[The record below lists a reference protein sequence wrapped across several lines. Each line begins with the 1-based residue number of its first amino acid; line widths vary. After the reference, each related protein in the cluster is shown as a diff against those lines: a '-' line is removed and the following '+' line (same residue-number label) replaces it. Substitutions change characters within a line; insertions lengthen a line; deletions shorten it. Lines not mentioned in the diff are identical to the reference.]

1 VEKPQM
7 KREHGRT
14 RRKGKDAIKMDF
26 AEMRYGIVMDLNSVS
41 SGLGPVADLCE
52 QTMNLQVL

>member
-1 VEKPQM
+1 M